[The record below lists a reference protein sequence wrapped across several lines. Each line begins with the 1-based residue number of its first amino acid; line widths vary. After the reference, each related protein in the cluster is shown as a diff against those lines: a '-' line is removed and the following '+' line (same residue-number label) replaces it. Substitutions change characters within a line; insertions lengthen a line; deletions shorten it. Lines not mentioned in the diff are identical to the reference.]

1 MNKILLLALSATVV
15 FTACKKNDDDNSSAS
30 KARVMFVNAAMDVGD
45 SLRAQVNN
53 QTVRTVPFLGNSGYV
68 PLDPGTG
75 TKVSYV
81 FSGSGNLYQ
90 ESTTNFS
97 ANSSY
102 SVFAGGDANLR
113 AMIIRTDDLTP
124 PAAGKARVRL
134 VHLATAP
141 GGLFVNASIGD
152 TVTFASSTPFG
163 NATEFREVNSGIVA
177 ITMGDPSKLSSI
189 RSLPAQNLA
198 PGKIYTFLYAGSLNA
213 TGTYQL
219 RITSILHN

>member
-1 MNKILLLALSATVV
+1 MNKILLLALSATVA

-53 QTVRTVPFLGNSGYV
+53 QTLRTIPFLGNSGYLQV
-68 PLDPGTG
+68 DPATG

-81 FSGSGNLYQ
+81 FTGSGNVFQ
-90 ESTTNFS
+90 ETTTNFS
-97 ANSSY
+97 ANNNY

-113 AMIIRTDDLTP
+113 AIVVRTDDLTP
-124 PAAGKARVRL
+124 PAAGKSRVRL
-134 VHLATAP
+134 VHLAT
-141 GGLFVNASIGD
+141 GGLMVNASIGD
-152 TVTFASSTPFG
+152 TVAFATSTPFG

-198 PGKIYTFLYAGSLNA
+198 PGKIYTFLYAGSLTA